1 MSTIKL
7 SKEPETF
14 SLFGD
19 PLYKTPLRPEIM
31 DKQKKLYDEALK
43 NWEEDPD
50 NADNIIWLGR
60 RTAYLGRFRESIAI
74 YSMGMEKHP
83 DDPRMYRHR
92 GHRFISLRFF
102 EQAIDDLEKA
112 TELIEGKID
121 EVEPDGIPNE
131 KGVPVSSLHFNIWYH
146 LGLAYYLKGEF
157 KKAIQAYEKCMQV
170 SEIDDKVI
178 ATAHWQYMTLRR
190 LFMEKEA
197 EKVLERIKAEMDVIE
212 NFHYYKCLLM
222 YKGVMSAENLLKEAR
237 ELGDLGMVTIGYG
250 VANWHNYND
259 NTDKAVEIL
268 REIISVEGWAGFG
281 YIAAEAD
288 LYNMGLRPS

>member
-1 MSTIKL
+1 MPTIKL
-7 SKEPETF
+7 PKEPETF

-74 YSMGMEKHP
+74 YSVGMEKHP

-112 TELIEGKID
+112 TELIEGKPD

-190 LFMEKEA
+190 LSIEKEA
-197 EKVLERIKAEMDVIE
+197 EKVLEKIKAEMDVIE

-237 ELGDLGMVTIGYG
+237 DLGDLGMVTIGYG

-281 YIAAEAD
+281 YIAAESD